1 MNRTVWYPGH
11 MARGGRK
18 LGELAEKLD
27 LFIEVRDARAPFS
40 TSSPLLPSLSRL
52 RPTLLVL
59 SKKDLAD
66 PEGTRAW
73 MAEFAR
79 EKESKKTVWAFDLR
93 KDSLDSLRRELSR
106 LRPPHRELR
115 LGVVGIPNVGKSM
128 FLNRLVGKARA
139 RVGGIPGITREVGW
153 YRGSGFL
160 TVDSPGILDPHSEP
174 GVHRVLSW
182 LGCAKAEVVGGYEPA
197 AVGLIAFLRTRGLW
211 DTVADAWGLAK
222 DDARGDAPAE
232 IVLEDI
238 GRRLGCLV
246 AGGGVNMEL
255 AGRRLVDSFASGKL
269 PPLTLE
275 LPRAGGPGPVMGVV
289 EWGRSCRPLGGDE
302 R

>member
-27 LFIEVRDARAPFS
+27 IFIEVRDARAPFS
-40 TSSPLLPSLSRL
+40 TSSPLLPALSRL

-59 SKKDLAD
+59 SKKDLAN

-79 EKESKKTVWAFDLR
+79 EKENKKTVWAFDLR

-160 TVDSPGILDPHSEP
+160 AVDSPGILDPHSEP

-182 LGCAKAEVVGGYEPA
+182 LGCAKAEVVGGYEAA
-197 AVGLIAFLRTRGLW
+197 AVELIAFLRTRGLW
-211 DTVADAWGLAK
+211 NAVADAWGLAGS
-222 DDARGDAPAE
+222 GDGPAE
-232 IVLEDI
+232 SVLEDV

-255 AGRRLVDSFASGKL
+255 AGRRLVDSFSSGKL

-275 LPRAGGPGPVMGVV
+275 LPRGAAPGPVMGVV
-289 EWGRSCRPLGGDE
+289 EWGRSCRPLGGNGCE
-302 R
+302 A

>member
-18 LGELAEKLD
+18 LGEVAEKLD
-27 LFIEVRDARAPFS
+27 LFIEVRDARAPLS
-40 TSSPLLPSLSRL
+40 TSSPLLQSLSRL

-66 PEGTRAW
+66 PERTRVWTAD
-73 MAEFAR
+73 FAR
-79 EKESKKTVWAFDLR
+79 KKETVWALDLR
-93 KDSLDSLRRELSR
+93 KDSLDPLRRELSR

-128 FLNRLVGKARA
+128 FLNRLVGKSRA

-160 TVDSPGILDPHSEP
+160 AVDSPGILDPHSEP

-182 LGCAKAEVVGGYEPA
+182 LGCAKAEVVGGYEAA
-197 AVGLIAFLRTRGLW
+197 AVELIAFLRTRGLW
-211 DTVADAWGLAK
+211 GVVADAWDLTGNEPRT
-222 DDARGDAPAE
+222 DAAHGEFCGDAPAE
-232 IVLEDI
+232 TVLEHV

-246 AGGGVNMEL
+246 AGGSVNREL
-255 AGRRLVDSFASGKL
+255 AGRRLVDSFAAGKL
-269 PPLTLE
+269 GPVTLE
-275 LPRAGGPGPVMGVV
+275 LPGEPLTPAREDSLRSG
-289 EWGRSCRPLGGDE
+289 WGS
-302 R
+302 

>member
-1 MNRTVWYPGH
+1 

-18 LGELAEKLD
+18 LGEVAEKLD

-40 TSSPLLPSLSRL
+40 TSSPLVPSLSRL

-66 PEGTRAW
+66 PDRTRAW
-73 MAEFAR
+73 MADFAR
-79 EKESKKTVWAFDLR
+79 GKETVWALDLR
-93 KDSLDSLRRELSR
+93 GDSLDPLRRELSR

-128 FLNRLVGKARA
+128 FLNRLVGKSRA

-160 TVDSPGILDPHSEP
+160 AVDSPGILDPHSEP

-182 LGCAKAEVVGGYEPA
+182 LGCAKAEVVGGYEAA
-197 AVGLIAFLRTRGLW
+197 AVELIAFLKARGLW
-211 DTVADAWGLAK
+211 GMVEDAWHLAEGEPR
-222 DDARGDAPAE
+222 DGDPCGDAPAE
-232 IVLEDI
+232 VVLEHV

-246 AGGGVNMEL
+246 SGGGVNKEL
-255 AGRRLVDSFASGKL
+255 AGRRLVDSFAAGKL
-269 PPLTLE
+269 GPVTLE
-275 LPRAGGPGPVMGVV
+275 LPGDTLNPARTRA
-289 EWGRSCRPLGGDE
+289 
-302 R
+302 

>member
-18 LGELAEKLD
+18 LGEMAEKLD

-40 TSSPLLPSLSRL
+40 TSSPLLPSLSRV

-66 PEGTRAW
+66 PERTRVW
-73 MAEFAR
+73 MADFAR
-79 EKESKKTVWAFDLR
+79 RKEPVWALDLR
-93 KDSLDSLRRELSR
+93 KDSLDPLRRELSR

-139 RVGGIPGITREVGW
+139 RVGGVPGITREVGW

-160 TVDSPGILDPHSEP
+160 AVDSPGILDPHSEP

-182 LGCAKAEVVGGYEPA
+182 LGCAKAEVVGGCEAA
-197 AVGLIAFLRTRGLW
+197 AVELIAFLRARGLW
-211 DTVADAWGLAK
+211 DAVADTWGLGELAENGPC
-222 DDARGDAPAE
+222 GDAGSCETAGAE
-232 IVLEDI
+232 AVLEQV
-238 GRRLGCLV
+238 GRRLGCLA
-246 AGGGVNMEL
+246 AGGSVNREV
-255 AGRRLVDSFASGKL
+255 AARRLVESFAAGKL
-269 PPLTLE
+269 GPVTLE
-275 LPRAGGPGPVMGVV
+275 LPGD
-289 EWGRSCRPLGGDE
+289 PLNPARKDSP
-302 R
+302 

>member
-18 LGELAEKLD
+18 LGELAGKLD

-66 PEGTRAW
+66 PEGTRLW

-79 EKESKKTVWAFDLR
+79 EKENKKTVWAFDLR
-93 KDSLDSLRRELSR
+93 KDSFDALRRELSR

-160 TVDSPGILDPHSEP
+160 AVDSPGILDPHSEP
-174 GVHRVLSW
+174 GGHRVLSW
-182 LGCAKAEVVGGYEPA
+182 LGCAKAEVVGGCEAA
-197 AVGLIAFLRTRGLW
+197 AVELIAFLRARGLW
-211 DTVADAWGLAK
+211 NTVANAWGLAE
-222 DDARGDAPAE
+222 DAARGDAPAE
-232 IVLEDI
+232 VVLEQV

-255 AGRRLVDSFASGKL
+255 AGRRLLDSFASGKL
-269 PPLTLE
+269 APLTLE
-275 LPRAGGPGPVMGVV
+275 LPGPGAPD
-289 EWGRSCRPLGGDE
+289 P
-302 R
+302 